1 MSLPPK
7 DLSTLL
13 TILTEEAM
21 GAASLEAVGSTFHR
35 NFNRSDYFKIGSAM
49 ILLLTDKDL
58 LPGPAQRIGAIFIL
72 YDMYKTDLMSSHP
85 FAPFFAEFLVTD
97 GDKVPGLSLSSLP
110 SPAEKNFLSQLVTT
124 APRELFKKTPRA
136 ISLTEVPPTDYGHVR
151 KMLLERQIEILPKPC
166 IGAPSVLPDPV
177 SLEMSPAEV
186 SSSGQVA
193 EAVLCDP
200 DTGADIT
207 FQPTLVRPAPP
218 LHLSDDEV
226 LWLNPSE
233 NTFLPEWDTS
243 MCISNSAG
251 VEVRKLMAKAFKGPL
266 VLQQQQQVLGELEN
280 DSKLV
285 YHMGLTPAKLPDLVE
300 NNPLIAIE
308 VLLKLMSSNQIAE
321 YYSVLVNM
329 DMSLHSMEVVNRL
342 TTAVELPKEFV
353 QLYICNCISKCETI
367 KDKYMQNRLVRLV
380 CVFLQ
385 SLIRNKIIDIKD
397 LFIEVQAFCIE
408 FSRIREAAG
417 LFKLL
422 KSLDSGDSVG
432 SGSASGFSLQAM
444 AGGGGIGGGGPQSGN
459 GGGGGTSTTNSPAL
473 QGNK

>member
-1 MSLPPK
+1 MTLPAK

-21 GAASLEAVGSTFHR
+21 GAASLEIVASSFHR
-35 NFNRSDYFKIGSAM
+35 NFNRYDYFKIGSAI
-49 ILLLTDKDL
+49 ILLLTERDL
-58 LPGPAQRIGAIFIL
+58 LPGPAQRIGAIFLL
-72 YDMYKTDLMSSHP
+72 YDMFKTDSISSHP
-85 FAPFFAEFLVTD
+85 FASFFGEMLSPD
-97 GDKVPGLSLSSLP
+97 GEKPSLFAT
-110 SPAEKNFLSQLVTT
+110 PAEKYFLAQIVT
-124 APRELFKKTPRA
+124 APPRDLFKKTPKVVSA
-136 ISLTEVPPTDYGHVR
+136 GDVSPVDYSPVR
-151 KMLLERQIEILPKPC
+151 TLLCERQCEFPSKCCLSLLP
-166 IGAPSVLPDPV
+166 VLSDPV
-177 SLEMSPAEV
+177 PETSEPSPV
-186 SSSGQVA
+186 GPVA
-193 EAVLCDP
+193 TEALLCNP
-200 DTGADIT
+200 NTGADIS
-207 FQPTLVRPAPP
+207 FEPSFVRPPPP
-218 LHLSDDEV
+218 LHVSDDEV
-226 LWLNPSE
+226 IWLNPSE
-233 NTFLPEWDTS
+233 KTFLPEWDIS

-266 VLQQQQQVLGELEN
+266 VLQQQQQVLGELEK

-285 YHMGLTPAKLPDLVE
+285 YHMGLTPPKLPDLVE

-342 TTAVELPKEFV
+342 TTSVELPKEFIH
-353 QLYICNCISKCETI
+353 LYICNCIAKCETI

-397 LFIEVQAFCIE
+397 LFIEVQAFCID

-422 KSLDSGDSVG
+422 KSLDSNETTPST
-432 SGSASGFSLQAM
+432 LQA
-444 AGGGGIGGGGPQSGN
+444 G
-459 GGGGGTSTTNSPAL
+459 
-473 QGNK
+473 K